1 MAKYTKVFADP
12 YPNGWKAKPDLST
25 PYTTTIRD
33 NHDATLR
40 SIEQYL
46 YDNPIGDISQASIG
60 SLKDVN
66 LKYGYYDD
74 QDHWD
79 IGHVLKVKSY
89 YDAETQT
96 NVLGFVPVA
105 LDEINDLSDVSIAQ
119 ADKVDGNVLTY
130 DNTSGKLK
138 LKAPSGGGGA
148 SYSTTEKAV
157 GTDENGNTLYAKT
170 RIEYNDPEYPSAG
183 GGFSIIAT
191 KHRILKVE
199 AIVKFRYNN
208 SIQDIEKTW
217 TLPHVAGFNP
227 SYQNITVQE
236 LGNIYVENGTGANT
250 VPTIYWDTIFF
261 YNQTRIYPTEL
272 RVTAY
277 YVKNFTT

>member
-1 MAKYTKVFADP
+1 MAQYTKVFADP

-157 GTDENGNTLYAKT
+157 GTDENGNTLYQRT
-170 RIEYNDPEYPSAG
+170 RIEDFDPEDQIAG
-183 GGFSIIAT
+183 GGISIIGS

-199 AIVKFRYNN
+199 GLVKFRYNDGVSN
-208 SIQDIEKTW
+208 VEKSFP
-217 TLPHVAGFNP
+217 LPYAKGFNP

-236 LGNIYVENGTGANT
+236 LCSLYVENGTGSSS
-250 VPTIYWDTIFF
+250 VPTVYWDTIIFN
-261 YNQTRIYPTEL
+261 NQTRLFPIQVRL
-272 RVTAY
+272 TAW
-277 YVKNFTT
+277 YVKTFTT

>member
-1 MAKYTKVFADP
+1 MAQYTKVFADP

-25 PYTTTIRD
+25 PYTTTIRN

-40 SIEQYL
+40 NIEQYL

-74 QDHWD
+74 KDHWD

-89 YDAETQT
+89 YDEKTQT

-105 LDEINDLSDVSIAQ
+105 LDVINDLSDVSIAA

-130 DNTSGKLK
+130 DDASGKLK
-138 LKAPSGGGGA
+138 LKAPSGGGGI
-148 SYSTTEKAV
+148 SYSTTEKVV
-157 GTDENGNTLYAKT
+157 GTDENGNTIYSKT
-170 RIEYNDPEYPSAG
+170 SIELPWEGETEITPGS
-183 GGFSIIAT
+183 FQIIST

-199 AIVKFRYNN
+199 ASVYFLVNGQIQQLNMPYSSKDVYQRSGIYTMDIWADYNIYYNN
-208 SIQDIEKTW
+208 QSSSVPWINFDWQYIYNNTEYSANK
-217 TLPHVAGFNP
+217 LR
-227 SYQNITVQE
+227 YTV
-236 LGNIYVENGTGANT
+236 
-250 VPTIYWDTIFF
+250 
-261 YNQTRIYPTEL
+261 
-272 RVTAY
+272 Y
-277 YVKNFTT
+277 YIKETT

>member
-1 MAKYTKVFADP
+1 MAQYTKVFADP

-66 LKYGYYDD
+66 LRYGYYDD

-89 YDAETQT
+89 YDEETQT

-130 DNTSGKLK
+130 DSTSGKLK
-138 LKAPSGGGGA
+138 LKTPSGGGGI

-157 GTDENGNTLYAKT
+157 GTDENGNTIYSKT
-170 RIEYNDPEYPSAG
+170 KIELPWEGETEVYPGSYQ
-183 GGFSIIAT
+183 IIST

-199 AIVKFRYNN
+199 ASVYFLVGGEIKQLNMPHSSKNLYQRSGTYTMDIWADYNIYYNN
-208 SIQDIEKTW
+208 QSSSVPSINFDWQ
-217 TLPHVAGFNP
+217 
-227 SYQNITVQE
+227 Y
-236 LGNIYVENGTGANT
+236 IYNNTEYSANK
-250 VPTIYWDTIFF
+250 
-261 YNQTRIYPTEL
+261 L
-272 RVTAY
+272 RFTAY
-277 YVKNFTT
+277 YIKETT